1 MTPHNGMRVSLSR
14 AAAIATA
21 VVVSV
26 AGCTGSSQAPH
37 DEMDLGRLDVGS
49 YSTGLR
55 HLRNQ
60 PSLPQGTVLEGIRM
74 SDAVADSSQFDSL
87 LLYLWQADPVPDT
100 ASMVPLLGEG
110 GRQVLDQYGWVAG
123 YRASYA
129 DRPQLENRAAP
140 SVFIGVSILLLR
152 FPDEAAARGAASALE
167 PTSWKDFGKT
177 VPVPLPK
184 HPDVIARYTP
194 GTGALV
200 ADAAIGPFVVHLILE
215 APPDGIENQV
225 GSLDPV
231 LDTEHGLLREFN
243 PTPVGD
249 IPALPVDPDGL
260 LARMVT
266 TDPAKQPPVSGTFA
280 VYGPTGALR
289 DQPPKFRKN
298 EYYEKWGVDRIA
310 VTEDQHLYRLR
321 DHQAA
326 MDMMAAFI
334 ADSSTREHE
343 IGADENVP
351 DERCIETN
359 NPPPNG
365 PAFACRIVF
374 NNFYTLVRA
383 DTAASAKQK
392 AAAQY
397 KLLAQNP

>member
-1 MTPHNGMRVSLSR
+1 MTWLSVGC
-14 AAAIATA
+14 AE
-21 VVVSV
+21 SNPP
-26 AGCTGSSQAPH
+26 AG
-37 DEMDLGRLDVGS
+37 DIDLTKLDVGS
-49 YSTGLR
+49 YSTAPR
-55 HLRNQ
+55 SVRSE

-110 GRQVLDQYGWVAG
+110 GRQVLDQYRWIAG

-129 DRPQLENRAAP
+129 DRPQLENRSAP
-140 SVFIGVSILLLR
+140 SVFIGISILLLR
-152 FPDEAAARGAASALE
+152 FPDEVAARGAASALE
-167 PTSWKDFGKT
+167 PASWKDFGKT
-177 VPVPLPK
+177 VPLPLPK
-184 HPDVIARYTP
+184 HPEVIARYTP

-200 ADAAIGPFVVHLILE
+200 ADAAIGQFVVHVTLE
-215 APPDGIENQV
+215 APPEGIETHV
-225 GSLDPV
+225 GDLDPL
-231 LDTEHGLLREFN
+231 LDAQQDLLREFN
-243 PTPVGD
+243 PTPVPD
-249 IPALPVDPDGL
+249 IPALPVDTDRL

-266 TDPAKQPPVSGTFA
+266 TDPANQPPVSGTFA

-289 DQPPKFRKN
+289 DQPPKFRKD
-298 EYYEKWGVDRIA
+298 ELYEKWGVDRLG
-310 VTEDQHLYRLR
+310 VTADQHLYRVR
-321 DHQAA
+321 GHQAA

-334 ADSSTREHE
+334 ADSSARERE
-343 IGADENVP
+343 IEADKNVP
-351 DERCIETN
+351 DEHCFETN

-383 DTAASAKQK
+383 DTAISAKQK

-397 KLLAQNP
+397 KLLAENP